1 MSVDLRDLLP
11 LYALGILEGDEA
23 RTVQRAV
30 ARDPALAR
38 ELVALQTA
46 TQALVTPVAPS
57 RSVFDR
63 LMASAGKGRFAQFT
77 DRLAALYELSADRVR
92 ELFGLMERGAS
103 WSPQLPGV
111 ELLWFPGGLRFA
123 DADCGF
129 IRLAAGT
136 VFPPHTHLG
145 EEVSV
150 ILAGQLQD
158 LATSTIYNP
167 GDEIVRPQNAEQH
180 LLKAMGGEACIYAA
194 RAMNGIAVMGIPQ
207 RPNR

>member
-1 MSVDLRDLLP
+1 MSVDIRDLLP
-11 LYALGILEGDEA
+11 LYALGILEDDEA
-23 RTVQRAV
+23 RTVERAV
-30 ARDPALAR
+30 ARDPVLAR
-38 ELVALQTA
+38 ELAALQSAAHT
-46 TQALVTPVAPS
+46 LVAPVAPS
-57 RSVFDR
+57 RSVFAR
-63 LMASAGKGRFAQFT
+63 LMASAGKGRFEQFT
-77 DRLAALYELSADRVR
+77 DKIAALYELSADRVR
-92 ELFGLMERGAS
+92 ELFGLTERTAS

-150 ILAGQLQD
+150 ILAGQLKD
-158 LATSTIYNP
+158 LATGVVYKP
-167 GDEIVRPQNAEQH
+167 GDEITRPQDAEEH
-180 LLKAMGGEACIYAA
+180 LLQAIGDEDCIYAA
-194 RAMNGIAVMGIPQ
+194 RAMNGIAVMGVPQ